1 MKKMKHDKPKGQWK
15 KLVKKTAALIAA
27 AAVLAGTEGV
37 TGIETPPVVT
47 AEAAETHKLGNS
59 VTNQLLGGS
68 SVEYKGRIYFGDY
81 NDKGYPCIYSV
92 KKDGTQK
99 KNVFTDEG
107 TSLIWGR
114 TFDHMVF
121 CKGYIFARCNTW
133 DLVRVKPDGTG
144 YKCWKESGSIDEI
157 AAADG
162 KIYYSGNKGIYSMNP
177 DGTNKKKLLKQKGY
191 SISLEAVDG
200 KHIYYSRDYSDIYR
214 CDMNGKNQ
222 KKLLTS
228 CYGICGLS
236 GEKLYY
242 CDGENRNI
250 YSLDMKTGKKKK
262 IYAQKVYRSETFA
275 YNGNLYIPN
284 DGKGYT
290 KVEIKTGKKTT
301 VWPEVGLVLGIHG
314 DVMMYETWEND
325 KVKIVLATVKG
336 RKIKTVNSYDIVDD
350 VS

>member
-15 KLVKKTAALIAA
+15 KLVKKAAALIAA
-27 AAVLAGTEGV
+27 AAVLASTEGV
-37 TGIETPPVVT
+37 AGIGMPPVVM
-47 AEAAETHKLGNS
+47 AEAAETHTLGNS

-68 SVEYKGRIYFGDY
+68 SVEYKGRIYFGGY

-99 KNVFTDEG
+99 KNVFTD
-107 TSLIWGR
+107 TSSQFEFFGR
-114 TFDHMVF
+114 FDHLVV
-121 CKGYIFARCNTW
+121 CKGYIFASSKLNGTVIRI
-133 DLVRVKPDGTG
+133 KPDGTG
-144 YKCWKESGSIDEI
+144 YKCWKESIGDDIT
-157 AAADG
+157 AADG
-162 KIYYSGNKGIYSMNP
+162 KIYYRGNKGIYSMNP
-177 DGTNKKKLLKQKGY
+177 DGTNKKRLLKQKGY
-191 SISLEAVDG
+191 ISAVDG
-200 KHIYYSRDYSDIYR
+200 KHIYYFNENQDIYR
-214 CDMNGKNQ
+214 CDMNGKNR
-222 KKLLTS
+222 KKLLTY
-228 CYGICGLS
+228 CQMLGLS

-242 CDGENRNI
+242 CDGENSNI

-262 IYAQKVYRSETFA
+262 IYTQKIRRSETFA

-284 DGKGYT
+284 NGKGYT

-301 VWPEVGLVLGIHG
+301 VWPEIGIVLGIHG

-325 KVKIVLATVKG
+325 KEKIVLATVKG